1 MIVTKT
7 PLRIS
12 LFGGGSDLPE
22 YYTKKPGAVLNFTID
37 KFMYI
42 TINKTPKHYV
52 KAIYDRIETVDSVNE
67 LAHDRVRESLK
78 IWGIRNG
85 IEIAS
90 FCEMPTKGTG
100 LGSSSTF
107 TVGLN
112 KALDASENEMLTKF
126 QIAELAYDIERVKC
140 NENLGKQDQ
149 YAATFGGFNK
159 FTFHADGSVDVAPTA
174 ISRSNM
180 NALRDN
186 LMLYYTGIKRVANNI
201 LVQQAQNI
209 KENINTLDKMV
220 ELAIHAEDCLIG
232 KQSNMDE
239 IGKMLDQA
247 WKYKKELA
255 NDITNDTI
263 DEMYSKAI
271 KAGAL
276 GGKIIGAGGGGF
288 MLLYVPLKKRDR
300 VKVAMQDYEEFDDF
314 NFTEQGTEVVY
325 NDRTTRFN

>member
-1 MIVTKT
+1 MIVTRT

-12 LFGGGSDLPE
+12 LFGGSTDLPE
-22 YYTKKPGAVLNFTID
+22 YYTKKPGVVLSFTID

-42 TINKTPKHYV
+42 TVNKTPKHYI
-52 KAIYDRIETVDSVNE
+52 KAIYDQIETVENIDD
-67 LAHDRVRESLK
+67 LQHDRIRESLK
-78 IWGIRNG
+78 HWGINRG

-112 KALDASENEMLTKF
+112 KALDVAEEEMSTKF
-126 QIAELAYDIERVKC
+126 HIAELAYNIEREKC

-159 FTFHADGSVDVAPTA
+159 FTFHADGSVDVTPTA
-174 ISRSNM
+174 ISRNNM
-180 NALRDN
+180 TALRDN

-209 KENINTLDKMV
+209 KHNSNTLDEMV
-220 ELAIHAEDCLIG
+220 KLAIQAEECLTG
-232 KQSNMDE
+232 KQSNIDD

-247 WKYKKELA
+247 WMYKKELA
-255 NDITNDTI
+255 EGITNDTI
-263 DEMYSKAI
+263 DEMYSRAI

-288 MLLYVPLKKRDR
+288 LLLYVPTKKRDR
-300 VKVAMQDYEEFDDF
+300 VKAAMRDYEEFNDF